1 MKCIVCPAPG
11 SFAMTERPDPEPAEG
26 EILVMIRRIG
36 VCGTDM
42 HAYRGNQPF
51 FEYPRVLGHEL
62 SGFREDTGDPVAIIP
77 YRHCGWCVPCRAGRT
92 NCCQRL
98 SVLGVHEDGG
108 MCERVAVPA
117 SLTITAPDLGLDALA
132 TVECLAIGAH
142 GVRRAAISGEAPWAL
157 VIGAGPIGVGAI
169 QFARIA
175 GARVIAMDVAPGRL
189 AFCRDVLNVT
199 AVVDARENP
208 LEQIRALT
216 GGEMPSYVFEATGNL
231 ASMQTAFDYPGH
243 GGTLVFLSIVKGSV
257 SFDDPRFHSREL
269 SVLSSRNA
277 TRADFEHVITCIQ
290 AGQIEIDR
298 FITHRAAL
306 DTVPDR
312 FDSWLRPESGVMKA
326 MIEC

>member
-1 MKCIVCPAPG
+1 MKCVICPQPG
-11 SFAMTERPDPEPAEG
+11 SFALTECREPQPAEG
-26 EILVMIRRIG
+26 ETVVNIRRIG

-62 SGFREDTGDPVAIIP
+62 SGFREDTGEPVAIIP
-77 YRHCGWCVPCRAGRT
+77 YRHCGECVPCRAGRT

-108 MCERVAVPA
+108 MCERVAVPE
-117 SLTITAPDLGLDALA
+117 SRLLTAPDLGLDALA

-142 GVRRAAISGEAPWAL
+142 AVRRADISGELPWGL
-157 VIGAGPIGVGAI
+157 VIGAGPIGVGVL
-169 QFARIA
+169 QCARIA

-189 AFCRDVLNVT
+189 AFCRDVLAVD

-208 LEQIRALT
+208 LEQICELT
-216 GGEMPSYVFEATGNL
+216 GGAMPSYVFEATGNL
-231 ASMQTAFDYPGH
+231 SSMHAAFDYPGH
-243 GGTLVFLSIVKGSV
+243 GGTLVFVSIVKGRV
-257 SFDDPRFHSREL
+257 AFDDPEFHAREL

-277 TRADFEHVITCIQ
+277 TRADFEHVIASIR
-290 AGQIEIDR
+290 AGKIEVDR
-298 FITHRAAL
+298 FITHRAPIDA
-306 DTVPDR
+306 VPET
-312 FDSWLRPESGVMKA
+312 FDSWLEPGTGVMKA